1 MTKKP
6 RKAFSKEEKKK
17 AVDDYVSG
25 KRSAQQVA
33 DDLSVDV
40 HYIYRWKIQF
50 DEESKGLRIEELEK
64 QGISREAAKKISQM
78 EDEISVYQ
86 KKVAEQSVII
96 DLLKKIQ
103 NSTNLAPESEL
114 SGLIATTKK
123 LDRKKG
129 RVE

>member
-1 MTKKP
+1 MTRKP
-6 RKAFSKEEKKK
+6 RKTFSKEEKKK
-17 AVDDYVSG
+17 AVEDYVSG

-50 DEESKGLRIEELEK
+50 DEELKGLRIEELEK

-78 EDEISVYQ
+78 EDEISEYQ
-86 KKVAEQSVII
+86 KKVAEQSIII

-103 NSTNLAPESEL
+103 SSTSLAPESEL

-129 RVE
+129 RVK